1 MARRSNLSDFIK
13 DHVIEAMRAA
23 MAEGGG
29 QIEDAIAER
38 LLKDV
43 VRNPKVQLR
52 INEAGRNELEKF
64 EKEIPG
70 FMRELQELGFAPPSL
85 LIPQRPDKMNVEPQA
100 VKAMLPRGCGDRDR
114 QSGRGPGG
122 DRR

>member
-13 DHVIEAMRAA
+13 DRCIEAARAA

-52 INEAGRNELEKF
+52 IKKAGRNEREKF

-70 FMRELQELGFAPPSL
+70 FMRELQGARLCA
-85 LIPQRPDKMNVEPQA
+85 A
-100 VKAMLPRGCGDRDR
+100 
-114 QSGRGPGG
+114 
-122 DRR
+122 